1 MNNSQIHQEKKWYS
15 PVMNISNSA
24 EKMTVGGRRERRE
37 AGALSGNR
45 RGESHL

>member
-1 MNNSQIHQEKKWYS
+1 MKNSQISQEKKCNS